1 MRRAPASPPR
11 AGTEKLAIRPG
22 VKLRRDTS
30 PAMSTGA
37 PPDSVERW
45 IEAFRGPLV
54 GLIAS
59 WGADWNEAEE
69 LAQDAFAEAWIG
81 RARFGGDPTSLE
93 AVGAWLRGIAF
104 RLHAASKRKASRRKA
119 DEIESAR
126 IAAPTSEED
135 ERRAEL
141 RAAFAELAPANQTI
155 LRMYYLDATSTREVA
170 ALLDIAPKTV
180 EGRLHVARKALRQV
194 LERRARGAQGV
205 PS

>member
-1 MRRAPASPPR
+1 
-11 AGTEKLAIRPG
+11 
-22 VKLRRDTS
+22 
-30 PAMSTGA
+30 MSTGA
-37 PPDSVERW
+37 SPDSVERW

-59 WGADWNEAEE
+59 WGADWREAEE
-69 LAQDAFAEAWIG
+69 LAQDAFSEAWVG
-81 RARFGGDPTSLE
+81 RARFAGDPESLE

-104 RLHAASKRKASRRKA
+104 RLHAASKRGAARRKA
-119 DEIESAR
+119 DAIDTADP
-126 IAAPTSEED
+126 AAPASDED
-135 ERRAEL
+135 EHRVEL

-170 ALLDIAPKTV
+170 ALLGIAPKTV

-205 PS
+205 RS